1 MKTTFNQLAKSQFI
15 DTLSFIY
22 NDTVHNIQVFHNLEN
37 QDSYLSQELP
47 ELFQYNMDLLSP
59 EVKENYTPVLYNLIE
74 DPESLTHII
83 ILKLVSNKLPEHINK
98 ADLLENIKYAFW
110 DEDSYPNPTKVIP
123 NYPNYDT
130 ITVQVIGYF

>member
-1 MKTTFNQLAKSQFI
+1 MKTTFDQLAKSQFI

-47 ELFQYNMDLLSP
+47 ELFQYNMDILSP

-74 DPESLTHII
+74 DPESLTHTII
-83 ILKLVSNKLPEHINK
+83 FKLVHSKLSKRYDIASLANEISK
-98 ADLLENIKYAFW
+98 AFW
-110 DEDSYPNPTKVIP
+110 DDDTDSPPTIS
-123 NYPNYDT
+123 YTDDT
-130 ITVQVIGYF
+130 ITVQVIGYY